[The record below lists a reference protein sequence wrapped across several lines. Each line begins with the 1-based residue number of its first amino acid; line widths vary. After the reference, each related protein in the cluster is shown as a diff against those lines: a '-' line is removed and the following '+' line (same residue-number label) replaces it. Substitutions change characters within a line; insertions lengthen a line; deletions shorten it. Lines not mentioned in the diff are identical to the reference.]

1 MESLTSFDLG
11 TICSYLTYDTIIHLK
26 LVNKMMYQLL
36 RGVDANL
43 RNILIQCA
51 KTHNG
56 KYWFDSRAQKSY
68 KYFVRLTVISDF
80 FPCDLVNIA
89 IMTKDLDLFII
100 VNNVYKKNFLNYFAN
115 GNSNMAHAY
124 GDCDIIHDA
133 HECFNMDKKCIQQ
146 KWIEGFTCLC
156 EMYINYLHKF
166 AFSAQCSTNL
176 DFYNIVVKY
185 QHVSIFERKFE

>member
-26 LVNKMMYQLL
+26 LANKILFQLL
-36 RGVDANL
+36 CGVDSNL
-43 RNILIQCA
+43 RNILILCV

-56 KYWFDSRAQKSY
+56 KYWFDSCAQKSY
-68 KYFVRLTVISDF
+68 KYFVRLTATVEF
-80 FPCDLVNIA
+80 FPGDLINIA

-100 VNNVYKKNFLNYFAN
+100 VNDVYKKTFLNYFAS
-115 GNSNMAHAY
+115 GNSHMAHAY
-124 GDCDIIHDA
+124 GDCDLIHDS
-133 HECFNMDKKCIQQ
+133 HQCFDMDIKCIQQ

-156 EMYINYLHKF
+156 EKYINYLHKF

-185 QHVSIFERKFE
+185 QRANMCTRKVK